1 MFCLFW
7 PTGFYLGSFIL
18 ERNICCHS
26 EGLKHHTITLEWKG
40 CVKSNFR
47 SHQHESFL
55 FLSAKI
61 LISQLFTFHLN
72 CKYHPWGLINDMQI
86 SIYNRKHWHAFS
98 HSLHFVRHEGLA
110 THPPS
115 PTSKSG
121 SRLPSIF
128 TSVCLGLVSDQ
139 IDSPYVPYYNVMNYN
154 TQGRILCSTSVII
167 PWTPTWAEFYYL

>member
-1 MFCLFW
+1 MKRLC
-7 PTGFYLGSFIL
+7 
-18 ERNICCHS
+18 E
-26 EGLKHHTITLEWKG
+26 
-40 CVKSNFR
+40 SNFR

-61 LISQLFTFHLN
+61 WISQLFTFHLN

-86 SIYNRKHWHAFS
+86 SIYNRKHWHALS

-128 TSVCLGLVSDQ
+128 NSVCLGLVPDQ
-139 IDSPYVPYYNVMNYN
+139 IDSPYLIIISWI
-154 TQGRILCSTSVII
+154 TI
-167 PWTPTWAEFYYL
+167 PWDEYYALHRSSYLERQHGQNFTTYNFF